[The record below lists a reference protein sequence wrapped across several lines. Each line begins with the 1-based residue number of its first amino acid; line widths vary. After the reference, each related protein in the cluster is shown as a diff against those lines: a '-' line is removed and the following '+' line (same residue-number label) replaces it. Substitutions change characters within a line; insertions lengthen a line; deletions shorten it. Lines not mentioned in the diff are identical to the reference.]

1 MSFGSHMSVLE
12 VLWDHTPETLKIL
25 ETSERRQSSRQPNKL
40 FGAHV
45 RNFQSRHTSFGSHMS
60 VSEVLWDHTPETL
73 EILETSER
81 RRSSRKPHKLIGVHV
96 RNFQSQHTSLA
107 VPRWPRRPRLHVK
120 YKQISTS
127 FGAYVSQFQN
137 HGIHHWQ
144 SPQRP
149 WRPRSHVKY
158 KQFRSKNSYFSGRNY
173 LDLTWET
180 SNHDIRHMDRICP
193 FRRFCESI
201 HPKTR
206 ALASAKQPKK
216 LRVLAVGAPAD
227 SFFSYDLEGKNIKAQ

>member
-1 MSFGSHMSVLE
+1 MSFGFHMSISE
-12 VLWDHTPETLKIL
+12 VLRDHKSKTLKIF
-25 ETSERRQSSRQPNKL
+25 ETSECRWSSC
-40 FGAHV
+40 
-45 RNFQSRHTSFGSHMS
+45 
-60 VSEVLWDHTPETL
+60 
-73 EILETSER
+73 
-81 RRSSRKPHKLIGVHV
+81 KPHKLIGVHV
-96 RNFQSQHTSLA
+96 RNFQSRHTSLV

-120 YKQISTS
+120 CKQISAS

-137 HGIHHWQ
+137 HDIHHWQ

-149 WRPRSHVKY
+149 RRLRSHMKY

-193 FRRFCESI
+193 LRRFCESI

-206 ALASAKQPKK
+206 ALTSAKQPKK
-216 LRVLAVGAPAD
+216 
-227 SFFSYDLEGKNIKAQ
+227 